1 MESNTSKH
9 TAPSLM
15 LMERSIIKKYRKELW
30 GPFIKAIK
38 TYELV
43 EEGDSEKAL
52 VAFNE
57 LNSLLDKSITSNI
70 HHKNYVARQKSRYAK
85 LLSTLD

>member
-1 MESNTSKH
+1 MPNIKSQKKRAITNMKRQAANTSQRSALKTKMKH
-9 TAPSLM
+9 V
-15 LMERSIIKKYRKELW
+15 RK
-30 GPFIKAIK
+30 
-38 TYELV
+38 LV

-70 HHKNYVARQKSRYAK
+70 HHKNYVARQKSKYAK

>member
-1 MESNTSKH
+1 MPNIKSQKKRAITNMKRQAANTSQRSALKTKMKH
-9 TAPSLM
+9 V
-15 LMERSIIKKYRKELW
+15 RK
-30 GPFIKAIK
+30 
-38 TYELV
+38 LV